1 MPVAFPAGAKVVCP
15 DGEAPRAFGLA
26 DDAAR
31 ALKGKLPLNLP
42 PARPVVREVA
52 LQLEGESGNVDV
64 YCEYLCP
71 PVHCVIVGAGHIA
84 RPLARMAA
92 ALGWKI
98 SVADDRSDFA
108 APEYFPEGTIVH
120 CAPFTDVWKRIEV
133 DRFTA
138 VVLVT
143 RGHRHDAE
151 CLAALEGVEPFYVG
165 LIGSERRV
173 KTTLASLR
181 SAGVEASILERV
193 YGPVGLPL
201 AGDTPGE
208 IALAVAAEI
217 VSVKCGRGA
226 WAKEQKKE
234 YYRP

>member
-15 DGEAPRAFGLA
+15 DGEAPRAFGCAL
-26 DDAAR
+26 DAAR
-31 ALKGKLPLNLP
+31 ALEDKLPLHHP
-42 PARPVVREVA
+42 PSRPAVREVA
-52 LQLEGESGNVDV
+52 LELEAESGTVDV
-64 YCEYLCP
+64 YCEYLYP

-98 SVADDRSDFA
+98 SVADDRADFA
-108 APEYFPEGTIVH
+108 APEHFPEGTIVH
-120 CAPFTDVWKRIEV
+120 CAPFTDVWQHVAV

-151 CLAALEGVEPFYVG
+151 CLAALKGAEPFYVG
-165 LIGSERRV
+165 LIGSQRRV
-173 KTTLASLR
+173 QTTLASLR
-181 SAGVEASILERV
+181 SAGVEASLLERV
-193 YGPVGLPL
+193 YGPIGLPL

-217 VSVKCGRGA
+217 VSVKCGRGT
-226 WAKEQKKE
+226 WVKEQKSE
-234 YYRP
+234 YYRK